1 MGTQAK
7 NKLACKQ
14 DLQDALA
21 AGQPHSQVLSP
32 THGETL
38 VGSGHISPRIWEIKC
53 EICLCRAY
61 MENCVP
67 DLVLKV
73 MTIKT
78 KPRMPKIM
86 HKIL

>member
-38 VGSGHISPRIWEIKC
+38 VGSGHISPRIWEIKT
-53 EICLCRAY
+53 
-61 MENCVP
+61 V
-67 DLVLKV
+67 
-73 MTIKT
+73 
-78 KPRMPKIM
+78 
-86 HKIL
+86 